1 MFHHSPA
8 PIQPTPHLSSALR
21 RVTIVCSEPG
31 CHSTAAVRC
40 SYVDSHL
47 RNCGGAWCK
56 DHRQMAFNAMYC
68 HRHIEII
75 QALGTNHS
83 ALTMLARR

>member
-1 MFHHSPA
+1 
-8 PIQPTPHLSSALR
+8 
-21 RVTIVCSEPG
+21 V
-31 CHSTAAVRC
+31 AVRC

-56 DHRQMAFNAMYC
+56 YHRQMAFNAMYC

-75 QALGTNHS
+75 QALGTNYS